1 MESLLPL
8 SYSLGIG
15 LPGKR
20 RPIIEAL
27 LKILIKIG
35 AILLK
40 FLKVVLLKLWGG
52 AMLTTF

>member
-1 MESLLPL
+1 L